1 MENLFRSAFGGGGN
15 RGVARD
21 IVRGAGEVV
30 KQLGSGATHCDKYRR
45 VAFTLA
51 EVLITLGIIGVVA
64 AITLPTVIEKYQKQ
78 VVINKLKKNYTTI
91 AQTLIIAQKDNGGM
105 ESWDFSD
112 FGNISE
118 GNAFAVVLPQVAKTY
133 FVPYLDVLYDCGIEC
148 KKVSDDY
155 RFLNGQPFNQLN
167 TILYYTVYL
176 KDGSIVFISVN
187 NDGVKMF
194 NLILRVDINGN
205 KGPNT
210 FGKDVFSYDLKT
222 DGTNNIFKTKFSGP
236 ISTTIDRQTLLNDPL
251 DGCKKGLRG
260 IYCGAIIQYD
270 GWQISDDYPW

>member
-1 MENLFRSAFGGGGN
+1 MHLCLLASLHLNQFRCRIGPTYFKDLAAWLPSRLA
-15 RGVARD
+15 A
-21 IVRGAGEVV
+21 
-30 KQLGSGATHCDKYRR
+30 KK

-51 EVLITLGIIGVVA
+51 EVLITLGIIGVIA

-112 FGNISE
+112 FGNLS
-118 GNAFAVVLPQVAKTY
+118 GGDAFAVVLPQVAKTY

-155 RFLNGQPFNQLN
+155 RFLNGQPFEELN
-167 TILYYTVYL
+167 TRLYYTVYL
-176 KDGSIVFISVN
+176 KDGSIIFISVDN
-187 NDGVKMF
+187 NGVKML

-210 FGKDVFSYDLKT
+210 FGKDVFSYYLNT

-236 ISTTIDRQTLLNDPL
+236 VGITIDREALINDPL

-260 IYCGAIIQYD
+260 INCGALIQYD